1 MTGSSSPARCRAC
14 YAKGMTGFLSA
25 RQIRIFDYPRFAEPL
40 RDRVHDRAI
49 GDYPA
54 ATSHLERAVASYR
67 VGEDWT
73 FDPRLG
79 ADIGVTAVA
88 AWGLALWHRG
98 YPDRAHTATDE
109 ALRRARQLRHL
120 HTLVYALLIIGLAAI
135 SARNTAEAEELAN
148 ELVAISLAVEARAGA
163 CALSAGLRD
172 VRSEHAVP
180 GLAGCPPPP
189 CNARCTWR

>member
-1 MTGSSSPARCRAC
+1 MSDRTRAPGFQNQIARSAGRRGYLRVRISLHNRQRAS
-14 YAKGMTGFLSA
+14 KS
-25 RQIRIFDYPRFAEPL
+25 D
-40 RDRVHDRAI
+40 
-49 GDYPA
+49 
-54 ATSHLERAVASYR
+54 LESYR
-67 VGEDWT
+67 AGGDWT

-98 YPDRAHTATDE
+98 YPDRARTATDE